1 MLEKLPLFQMA
12 SAMARHATARHRVVA
27 ENVANADTP
36 EYRARDVKPF
46 DEYVNDP
53 FTAKASRFEHTG
65 FAPIRTAATRPEVV
79 LDTETSTSGNGNSV
93 SLEAEMLKSA
103 ASKSQH
109 AMATAIYKKSHDL
122 LRLGLGRG
130 R

>member
-36 EYRARDVKPF
+36 EFRARDVKPF
-46 DEYVNDP
+46 SEYVKDP
-53 FTAKASRFEHTG
+53 FTAKATRPGHAG
-65 FAPIRTAATRPEVV
+65 FAPLSQAGKRPE
-79 LDTETSTSGNGNSV
+79 LTFDAETSTSGNGNSV
-93 SLEAEMLKSA
+93 SLEAEMLKGA
-103 ASKSQH
+103 AAKSQH
-109 AMATAIYKKSHDL
+109 AMAMTIYGKAHDM
-122 LRLGLGRG
+122 LRLGLGRA

>member
-36 EYRARDVKPF
+36 EFRARDVKPF
-46 DEYVNDP
+46 AEYVKEP
-53 FTAKASRFEHTG
+53 FTAKATRPEHTG
-65 FAPIRTAATRPEVV
+65 FAPLSRAATRPEIIF
-79 LDTETSTSGNGNSV
+79 DAETSTSGNGNSV
-93 SLEAEMLKSA
+93 SLESEMLKGA
-103 ASKSQH
+103 AAKGQH
-109 AMATAIYKKSHDL
+109 AMATAIYGKAHDL